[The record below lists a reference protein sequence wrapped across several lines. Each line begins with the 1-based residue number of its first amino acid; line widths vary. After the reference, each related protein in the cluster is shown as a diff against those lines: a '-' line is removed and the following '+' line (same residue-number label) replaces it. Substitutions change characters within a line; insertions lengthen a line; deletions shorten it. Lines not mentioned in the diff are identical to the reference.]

1 MRALIVV
8 DMQNDYLYESRKKK
22 FSYDTKALTES
33 VNALIHE
40 YHDRGDDVIYIRH
53 IFSTYTICI
62 SRRNIKFL

>member
-1 MRALIVV
+1 MRRNVMRALIVV

-40 YHDRGDDVIYIRH
+40 YHDRGDGATRE
-53 IFSTYTICI
+53 
-62 SRRNIKFL
+62 